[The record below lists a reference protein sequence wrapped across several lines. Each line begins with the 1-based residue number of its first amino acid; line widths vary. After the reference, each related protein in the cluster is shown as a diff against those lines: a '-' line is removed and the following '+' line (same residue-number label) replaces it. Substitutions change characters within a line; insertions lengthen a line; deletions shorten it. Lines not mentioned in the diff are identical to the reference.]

1 MTIIIMTHTWLVE
14 NQEQKLVCVGQV
26 FNSSTIT
33 RHSLNQ
39 TQGEPREEMGEIVQK
54 NSSWILQLYA
64 GPPKKQN
71 IAPSCLL
78 HFSGPQ

>member
-39 TQGEPREEMGEIVQK
+39 TQGEPREEMGEIAQK
-54 NSSWILQLYA
+54 NSQFF
-64 GPPKKQN
+64 
-71 IAPSCLL
+71 LL
-78 HFSGPQ
+78 SLAIIRWSA